1 VTVRRTVRIPARMVV
16 RRRAIA
22 QMEEARACGQC
33 DQTSL
38 LFLGSE
44 LPEATVRGVTLRGLR
59 DLVRKIKEL
68 VKIGQFRK
76 VTSTST
82 YPFVSL
88 GEVITSYS
96 ELTTTDIVER

>member
-1 VTVRRTVRIPARMVV
+1 MTVRRTVRIPARMVV

-44 LPEATVRGVTLRGLR
+44 LPEATVRGVTLQGLR
-59 DLVRKIKEL
+59 DLVKKIKEL
-68 VKIGQFRK
+68 VKNGQFRK
-76 VTSTST
+76 VISD
-82 YPFVSL
+82 YPVVVL
-88 GEVITSYS
+88 GEKITSYS
-96 ELTTTDIVER
+96 ELTTTDIVYR